1 VFFILSPHGIH
12 KLLDA
17 INQVRHVQF
26 EWIVQDI
33 VTDDSN
39 FTVIPAKY
47 GIANHKLSEI
57 RRGWNFL

>member
-1 VFFILSPHGIH
+1 VFFILSPHSIH

-33 VTDDSN
+33 VIDEANYTD
-39 FTVIPAKY
+39 IPAQP
-47 GIANHKLSEI
+47 GIANNK
-57 RRGWNFL
+57 